1 MKTKHIFIFT
11 FSFFCFFGIS
21 QNKEQSENLK
31 KWNYEPNFMVGIDVL
46 NLGASFFSDRKLYQG
61 FISSKLK
68 DNLHGVAEAGF
79 EKNIYQKN
87 GYGATVNGP
96 FVKMG
101 AFYMMSKDPENELNG
116 FYLGGKI
123 AGTFYNQE
131 YKAVPVRGFGG
142 SNSSVAFPESNQ
154 SSFWMEG
161 VAGGRIQLFETNFF
175 IDVNI
180 QPKYLVYTTKQDE
193 IKPMI
198 VPGFGKSSTK
208 FNIGFAWNLAY
219 HF

>member
-1 MKTKHIFIFT
+1 
-11 FSFFCFFGIS
+11 
-21 QNKEQSENLK
+21 
-31 KWNYEPNFMVGIDVL
+31 
-46 NLGASFFSDRKLYQG
+46 
-61 FISSKLK
+61 
-68 DNLHGVAEAGF
+68 
-79 EKNIYQKN
+79 
-87 GYGATVNGP
+87 
-96 FVKMG
+96 MG

-116 FYLGGKI
+116 FYLGGKV

-161 VAGGRIQLFETNFF
+161 VAGGRIQLFETKFF

-198 VPGFGKSSTK
+198 VPCFGKSSTK